1 MKKVF
6 LFLSI
11 LMFVFT
17 GVFYACSKDRYAD
30 LKISINSVAS
40 TSAGKTIEKVDTN
53 KDGKVDY
60 YQVLYNDEF
69 TIDASVS
76 CSSDI
81 STSLVFTS
89 INDESVHKITST
101 NTQNGSKAIFKAV
114 APSYGELFKIKV
126 ESVETSRRCEYIYL
140 KVVLPVEQILLTD
153 NLGFT
158 YGNSLDLANK
168 DCLTYVSTDPSAPYE
183 TNEKGISFTLNSYT
197 DLEGNTFNLYV
208 KENDASNCYYYKNS
222 DEVEIA
228 AFKLENNVL
237 SVLEKQI
244 EGSINVSA
252 KSEKYNDALDEISIE
267 NANQNQLDEI
277 FENNKLKDK
286 TDISIVKPILYEDIS
301 FVGGQVVFADYNSD
315 GNKDSKLSTSLYL
328 NSDKTYK
335 IGEKTH
341 YYNYE
346 NIEFTVYTKESVKIT
361 AEIGGYTTKDEKGN
375 DVTVNSDNNVVR
387 VSIPETLTVFT
398 DSETGKVTGYKTDI
412 KLIANGGSGFA
423 YVDLIVQYTTF
434 ANTIKYKFS
443 DLYKDYIDALSD
455 SYLSSLDSNELEK
468 IQEYAEIRKLIVEST
483 AIPAQISLMQDD
495 KSFDINET
503 IKVYD
508 TYGNSDGHSSYGT
521 KISANLTLSSG
532 TVSSKIKDENKLVKV
547 YISDSAYS
555 GLEVSKY
562 FELYDSQYNRITL
575 TKEIIENSS
584 VTTTNYYFMLDLT
597 KNSKNSF
604 YVKASS
610 TNLANGLNFIFKFEN
625 ILASVI
631 TTYANEV
638 IQPNDSEKTTLTNL
652 TTQLTAKTVKGVED
666 VVVKTKIVNADLT
679 EDFYTLNGES
689 STNPLYTKLVLQV
702 NEGENVT
709 SSQGTLIGFL
719 TNLYVV
725 DDIKVSVDSSY
736 LKVFTLNKTD
746 YSDYFKTII
755 DSDTTHEFKGVLSIV
770 GKKIGNTT
778 IVLSAENGYK
788 TEVEVK
794 IVKAFASVEIDLE
807 QSYGKDI
814 IAQNYINRTGNEYAS
829 AKVNG
834 SFNIVHKVAPNDS
847 AVYSVKYA
855 SSADGIVEINQSTG
869 MVKTISKGSTTIT
882 IEFFYYNFESVNGF
896 YQWGGNVVTKTFV
909 LEVFVPATTIKLD
922 KRIVNVYDYNT
933 LGYEYKDLSTVAI
946 NVLVYPQDANIA
958 NDETYVKFYL
968 SNNNNNLIGKNG
980 TYTAFLNENEER
992 AVVQVVVYVEEFGKT
1007 AILYCTVNIYK
1018 APQVENI
1025 NISVFEGS
1033 TQRNVKNS
1041 GNDSDGHKVLYLS
1054 TQNNKSLTINTS
1066 ILPSSNEVLVDDLVV
1081 QIYKSDENKNL
1092 LALDTSADFA
1102 SLYYAKQTDSSI
1114 ITNGQDSFVLNI
1126 GQNRAGYF
1134 YVLIFARDSMSSS
1147 SKGEVYVKL
1156 LVEITDGTQANPYVI
1171 EDLNQLIEV
1180 NSSPTKHYVLGNN
1193 ISLAS
1198 ISNWS
1203 PIKGFT
1209 GTLNGYNTNIENGTY
1224 FKISGLKINTINS
1237 ANVGLFETISNST
1250 QFYGAVMNLTL
1261 EVSNINLYN
1270 YTVPNSVIDETINI
1284 GAIAGTNNG
1293 VIANCA
1299 VKINSFRVSLT
1310 NKNANIGGVVGYNM
1324 SSTALGGG
1332 LILNFS
1338 DNDNNHSSDFNLEI
1352 NAPSGIMAKKVAIP
1366 VFAKT
1371 YMVSTNPVSGN
1382 IIVSDKEHTFD
1393 PESGT
1398 GEQGYHVSV
1407 GGMVGYND
1415 NGYINGIYGIYNQ
1428 RDEQAKLK
1436 ADNAQAG
1443 DENVNYITNYQS
1455 QGIDV
1460 SININNGS
1468 VDNIGNIVNLNSS
1481 IGGVVGLSAGG
1492 YISNVSAEG
1501 NIGMY
1506 NFDTEVLKGAF
1517 DNVGGIIGKTIA
1529 SEKEN
1534 ANSNTITE
1542 VSSSVKLRGRNSVGG
1557 VVGFATDTDI
1567 SKARVESY
1575 ESINSNDQTLII
1587 AATNVGGVV
1596 GLAINNCSLTL
1607 VYSYSF
1613 VDKFNDDYIVYG
1625 DIYSTAD
1632 TAYLGGLVGYS
1643 TEIDIDLSYSTFN
1656 LIATGRNSLVAGLIG
1671 AVSAV
1676 DDGENSFVEKVN
1688 LTNVFYV
1695 GVIVNED
1702 ANRENSEARIHFA
1715 YNNTNNYLHEP
1726 VIGDYYYYYLLE
1738 YAKSSILNEP
1748 VIDGEEPVVGISEYD
1763 CFIVASRQIP
1773 NNDYFDA
1780 NKFSNSVDEKVYEM
1794 DLYLYNETDS
1804 VYELDTISFSVPV
1817 YKVDNDRYLF
1827 IRTIPNQID
1836 VKAKG
1841 EAVSKNNDTLMLDF
1855 LDENGK
1861 KVYYYTY
1868 TDASGVEYLILNY
1881 SKLTNTF
1888 KLSQLFEIIPT
1899 PIVYG
1904 NLDILVFS
1912 SDNKNLVISNEGDL
1926 TVNGVGEYVFTFVV
1940 KENVK
1945 ATQTIKI
1952 IVLKSFD
1959 ELLLSNIPT
1968 FKESLFTDPESGE
1981 EKVHDVRVKNEFNI
1995 FNVFAEYVK
2004 DVDTSSSSIIYN
2016 TKTDEKLGKLNLV
2029 EISNINEYAVKF
2041 NYKVEFKAEGG
2052 STYTDITETNQYE
2065 LPSGE
2070 IIKLYEDLNGG
2081 IKFNVV
2087 GNYRV
2092 TLSVVFEF
2100 NHVDYE
2106 IVSSNQWYL
2115 DFNVFAGAT
2124 KIEFN
2129 TNEIWLQGQEIYDS
2143 LQLSLTSD
2151 IGKFEDL
2158 YLVIQDPNRNY
2169 EYEYKYTSVVA
2180 EGQERLVVT
2189 TFDMSSGERNQI
2201 NVEYP
2206 FTIIVKE
2213 VSTQNDVYHYNLTIS
2228 INENF
2233 KAVSQPEEYLLK
2245 AYDGNEKLLNKPAQT
2260 SLVIVPQSLKGISGI
2275 HYAYTQ
2281 KVSELENIANT
2292 DPNPDLEEDVEAVEK
2307 NYSYS
2312 FTNQPKNTVVA
2323 GNEGLFVIDLY
2334 PFYANITSVSIE
2346 SNLGAESG
2354 NALQFVQLVKI
2365 AQAGDSSSDYCYI
2378 YAPLTQSTEN
2388 NGIYLNL
2395 YSYVPSDVANIT
2407 YTNQNQSTINL
2418 LNDNKTLKY
2427 NFVEENEKTG
2437 SETARLYVKTIAPTN
2452 LKEEEQFVV
2461 SVKVKYNVVNES
2473 GELEE
2478 REYVYN
2484 HNLVVESLPGFSMR
2498 IVHEGVDRNIIAYT
2512 GSEESSTS
2520 GTPDWLEIIPN
2531 AEEGYTSIDITV
2543 THSKGG
2549 GNTEYVMYDKRSNII
2564 TLGPKAGVGDTIKVL
2579 AMVTLDYEG
2588 YTETRPYTATITVVD
2603 VVIESITVKD
2613 LDANDD
2619 FKITVSTSRQL
2630 KAIIK
2635 GFGTKT
2641 AIEEA
2646 ESKISRY
2653 VTYEDNLNYY
2663 WQAKSNKS
2671 GEQYVNLE
2679 SSSIRNNLPFVV
2691 NKLTISNDMKSV
2703 TVNNNSLGAG
2713 NGVAEQTFNSLEKVL
2728 VLEGSTDAGT
2738 VAMRLAISYVYHNV
2752 KDSKDNGSII
2762 FVPNTFTTSYTVEK
2776 YFNVVVTEDSNE
2788 DNPTPVYNEEDL
2800 INMSK
2805 ASIGSYILMNDITIN
2820 NHTALEANFSSF
2832 DGNNKIIT
2840 INNFLYSTDII
2851 GTNGNHELNLGLFNT
2866 VSNKTI
2872 IKNVIVAYPAD
2883 KTEAM
2888 NLKGYSSVKFGGIAA
2903 VNSGVITNCDVITV
2917 TNKPNIN
2924 LSNYENPNYMLNIET
2939 ETSAPGEDGNV
2950 SINVSIGGLVAV
2962 NETNGFITNSRVG
2975 RDKVDILKVYDS
2987 EASVVYKE
2995 QYRYTAPMT
3004 IMKVYGKAVV
3014 GGFVAKNNGTI
3025 ATSYAKNL
3033 QLEVI
3038 SISPTS
3044 YVKAGG
3050 FVVDNTGFIH
3060 GSYSAGWEEETTID
3074 NNSQAP
3080 KSDNRKLG
3088 GGILSNGF
3096 IGGFVFNNEGY
3107 IEDCYSNIN
3116 LSGNLLS
3123 AARTTY
3129 VDYLMKSN
3137 ASSEWPSPAVGGFVY
3152 KSTSG
3157 SNIITSYSLSKIYT
3171 GRLNTHGSFE
3181 GRNNSPDPNF
3191 TNEGSVE
3198 NCYFMVER
3206 TENVNYEHEKA
3217 KMLSDEP
3224 VIDLEGSESV
3234 AGVNEFINPSSF
3246 NNFSFDIS
3254 IDNFNGFEGTSSGGV
3269 WAKYLVSTGKHGYPD
3284 LISANTIAIS
3294 CRVINVTKTN
3304 NSETNTY
3311 YYTYVDG
3318 YDIGSYTNPY
3328 IISNFE
3334 QYNNIFKDV
3343 IGEQSYNENITTKF
3357 TGNIRLIKN
3366 IDFMSSQ
3373 EVYSTSIEYTSLVD
3387 KTSIFDGNYL
3397 AMYNIKLSDRA
3408 EGKSAFGLFK
3418 DIYYSAVK
3426 NLTLVVD
3433 SVNAGNT
3440 TAVGTLAGA
3449 IVNSNISNITLAA
3462 SSDETG
3468 VVTGNNYVGA
3478 LAGIIIS
3485 SSETDLYTIANI
3497 KSNLAIVGSNPET
3510 ELISAVTSSFQI
3522 WEQVKPTSSSS
3533 GLSEVNNNLR
3543 LHKLPKKYNYAGGIA
3558 GFVDLNQKIENPNSI
3573 ELTTPNVYNIHVGKF
3588 IANTI
3593 LGDSDVSYNRVV
3605 SVISNY
3611 AGGLFGFIG
3620 SQTYVECAEFIA
3632 GQENK
3637 EHFISA
3643 NEIAGGIVAVNF
3655 GKISQSYLSF
3665 DKETVL
3671 DLNNNI
3677 LDYVN
3682 KDTTAKITLN
3692 SSFFAE
3698 NTPKYIGGIAGINV
3712 GNGSSLGAGNIV
3724 DCYNRLDVKNVHA
3737 KGVGGIVGATYIGQI
3752 SNVYTTASLMGDLT
3766 DKNTKLGGIIG
3777 KIFENAD
3784 EGYFADYYGSG
3795 KDYSMISLFNIVALN
3810 LWDPNDFDALYEFVN
3825 TVGGKIGALYG
3836 EYKNDTN
3843 TDDALIKLT
3852 GYIFVQNYALKDYT
3866 DSYIAEIEY
3875 DKSFDMNELDP
3886 YSYFELWGVQPAS
3899 SVINYDEYLFSQ
3911 LCQGENNESLIYPN
3925 DYRALFSGS
3934 ELEVSPLRNIYFPS
3948 TKWSRII
3955 WNYDDENLLPILEYG
3970 YESSVI
3976 RIYTANQFL
3985 DKLREGNSAGK
3996 MYVIMN
4002 DIDFDGVNITPITTT
4017 FRGQLYGNNVT
4028 YTYNGNTYTRKPIL
4042 FNVDLVPETMGTSLF
4057 AILQNSIG
4065 ATYSNFNIVLRN
4077 YDVQFSAD
4085 IDQETIASV
4094 LIGNATN
4101 SNIDNVNIYSSLLDN
4116 VNRETMTN
4124 QTFDNRV
4131 DGIDFNVTQGYL
4143 LDDTTKYITQF
4154 SVGYLKLATLD
4165 SDTTSGVDDS
4175 ATFQYQYIFR
4185 YEETVASGVTTR
4197 SYKMLNE
4204 KFDLFEGKF
4213 VDLSLDEAGKV
4224 IEITSPCVVKTNAS
4238 TVGLIIGAGS
4248 LSYITN
4254 SSVNIDMQI
4263 TYDIANTAVKYVG
4276 SATGR
4281 IIGEI
4286 RDVVS
4291 TSSITIVCDYVPTAD
4306 EPSDIDELYIGGI
4319 VGNLQGVVRSAY
4331 VKNNFIKLGTDVR
4344 PVVARSGAAGTFLGG
4359 VIGAIDRYTTVN
4371 EAVVGGADYLYVLD
4385 CDIKTYVKG
4394 NSSVAGVI
4402 GKNSYTV
4409 NDIYVKQSP
4418 NGLGEGKQKSITIY
4432 VNDENSSP
4440 IVSGVIANNR
4450 STYMTNVY
4458 SNTSVYA
4465 VLGDYDTVNIGG
4477 IMGMSESDSDFRNI
4491 VCDAEEIKITR
4502 ETNKLGTVY
4511 IGGILGQTSGVGLTA
4526 SLRNVFST
4534 VNIISEQ
4541 EESMF
4546 IGGAIGT
4553 CSNLVLSN
4561 VEILGNITLN
4571 RGKGDG
4577 TKVKSNTISAEYQ
4590 DTYYYLE
4597 DHYIGGLVGNCS
4609 SSYVQEGTSIG
4620 TFVLSTIR
4628 DYAIAQKLNGYVGPV
4643 FGNSLKDSVKTK
4655 IYFCEAIALVSDNG
4669 YNKVF
4674 TNVVQTALLDEEEN
4688 IYRNIYDGICKS
4700 LNFAIENSENVY
4712 SNYYSNYYEVVDG
4725 MGSFYKGCKLRPINY
4740 NQDETEGGKLS
4751 DGKYYILSEETKN
4764 RLNSDGKNWVLNAQ
4778 GNRVSVSGAA
4788 IDTVT
4793 EGSALVGVIVVKEG
4807 DYANEELMD
4816 TGIIAK
4822 NNYGFMFGCGSAGS
4836 VRGSGVAG
4844 VVCFNYGVVNSCFS
4858 IANIKVSA
4866 GAGLVSNNGN
4876 STNEPNCIGNI
4887 YSSFYTGTLY
4897 PSQAD
4902 ANLAGIASATNYGI
4916 ISNSYTMGD
4925 INITETS
4932 SGVLAHPIA
4941 DSNNNYNI
4949 YNTYYDYLCY
4959 AADNGQDVNG
4969 ISQED
4974 AKKMKV
4980 AKYNAATGETKEVV
4994 NKEFGY
5000 ISKKGVYVWSSTLA
5014 GDTNGLNYVAL
5025 GSILKGSWLVPGD
5038 ESELNAMFAKTPK
5051 MEGKNIDDIKLDTS
5065 WFNYGY
5071 TTVNLTN
5078 IVVNSSTRDNI
5089 TEYLLMLYT
5098 GNGKA
5103 HISNVSADN
5112 PVMSYET
5119 FIDQA
5124 YQIKH
5129 AGMLDILVRGN
5140 CSDTITFKYYI
5151 LVNNIDFKKYSGS
5164 TYWSQS
5170 WDQNNTIFVGDFYG
5184 NDKKIINMYSSY
5196 GLLRALPSISNM
5208 PSGKVTKVY
5217 DLTFDN
5223 CYSKT
5228 GLIAGYQETG
5238 IIDNVEANASY
5249 VINGNYEEFLK
5260 AKNANG
5266 TFSDDVSLE
5275 KATIRYKFLDAQG
5288 IQDIPFNSA
5297 VLKNISYTQN
5307 TSMHPD
5313 IYVSGNVEV
5322 GSAINTT
5329 GDNRNIFAGGL
5340 VGIFANGEIKNTNEF
5355 DNLTVVVR
5363 DTNSASDT
5371 YIGGLVGIMSGGKIG
5386 DSEDGWNLSGINI
5399 YASIAKA
5406 SNVNKN
5412 YIGGVAGLINS
5423 SSGNALVQNVTV
5435 TNGINL
5441 KGYYSIG
5448 GVAGAISAGTIK
5460 DCSNQATINVINNF
5474 IEGNTF
5480 DNDESVKTT
5489 KVLVGGMVGYMSKG
5503 QIEGCLFTE
5512 YTVVTVKLDMSAAG
5526 TKYITMGGIAGQMD
5540 TENAVVKDCTI
5551 SNTVSIVAEDKSE
5564 TAEIYAGGIVGFMNN
5579 GKIDDSATLLNKEI
5593 KATTEYDSAGYAISG
5608 GIAGL
5613 VINGKIGTDSGEV
5626 INNAKVLANNSA
5638 GGIVGEIRVNTGNN
5652 VEVKAKNANG
5662 EIYAISNATKKAKS
5676 EGQKAGGIVGYII
5689 NKSKESTTLV
5699 KIRDCSVS
5707 SSTKVGDGGSNF
5719 KYAIFSGGIV
5729 GAIINTDN
5737 NASNEGVVITNATS
5751 EAKVNAY
5758 STGKT
5763 GTLGEDDAI
5772 TDVSFTGG
5780 IVGYVKFA
5788 TIQDVVNK
5796 GTVGDTAKASY
5807 AGGIVGYLE
5816 NGKIVGKDSDSTAIN
5831 TGNVSAELVAGGVV
5845 GASINGYF
5853 TKNLVNSGIVT
5864 TTKTGSVAAGIF
5876 GYTEKNTNVDDISIY
5891 KNTGNVGSDSTTVAG
5906 GIVGIFN
5913 GILYKEASHIT
5924 KAYNAA
5930 DIIATN
5936 TSKIKTIQNLTIK
5949 TVKGEVILQSTKKI
5963 YEPTEGVDLN
5973 TAGGIVG
5980 YVGEQILIRDVETT
5994 NSAKIVKATLSA
6006 GGILGVSEAQTVI
6019 TDVVNDSKV
6028 EATNGN
6034 AGGVMGHADY
6044 NSISINPAE
6053 GSTGNIENTG
6063 AITAKGGNAGG
6074 IIGLISSIGKVSEE
6088 GCSYNIINS
6097 GVITSDKNAG
6107 GIIGRITTNKTIYKT
6122 ENKGNVTGTNFAGGI
6137 VGYLDGGAVLEASN
6151 AVTGGTIKGSEN
6163 EGSAAGGVIGIM
6175 KSGTSYVNVT
6185 TATFG
6190 KTYYVGGLAGYVD
6203 GDCDLF
6209 GTVSVNV
6216 NNGKQATGGVVGYLD
6231 KATLEID
6238 KDSEGNVEH
6247 TISAS
6252 GKTVTSDNFAGGLV
6266 GIMAGGEIAG
6276 GTGGNAAV
6284 SNSGAAAGGL
6294 VGKMT
6299 KGEISS
6305 GTGGTATASTSG
6317 DSSAAGGIVGLMS
6330 EGDVAG
6336 GTGGSATGYNAGG
6349 IVGLMTNGEV
6359 SKGTGGSATG
6369 GTNAG
6374 GIVGKMSGGEVSGGF
6389 GGSAK
6394 SGSNN
6399 GGIVGYLS
6407 GGEVSGGSGG
6417 SAAGGDAGGIA
6428 GEMVGG
6434 SITGGSGG
6442 NVTSGTNS
6450 GGVVGYLNGANIDGG
6465 SGRSVSGTN
6474 AGGVAGYVSSGR
6486 INNGGASSVT
6496 GSSSAG
6502 GVVGKSG
6509 GTGCIINVNASCG
6522 ASGAGSS
6529 SGGILGYGAAVI
6541 NSNSVSG
6548 AVASGG
6554 GGIVGNNGGGSIYLA
6569 ADTIEVS
6576 CTGISGIITASNP
6589 SDGSIGSN
6597 TGVTVKANGQA
6608 CSFVPTNSGLLKNIT
6623 TAGEI
6628 SLTIAT
6634 AGILTN
6640 TNTGEIVDC
6649 VNGISMEISTTSFGG
6664 IAGSNSGTI
6673 SDCTNKGDLSGTSP
6687 TKLGGIAGT
6696 NSGTIY
6702 NCVNEGDITTSASS
6716 PCVGGI
6722 AGTNSG
6728 KIGGSSSKNEGNI
6741 SGVGASGGTIQS
6753 GQSAFTSFTE
6763 PEAKVGGI
6771 VGSNTGTAVGDNSG
6785 DIRNIAQYVSTDT
6798 NASIKDYRGQVAG
6811 FNEGGGTVKK
6821 LTTHTE
6827 FKITGKAPEKESIG
6841 DSQYLAIAFVVSGD
6855 DIIDWHKV
6863 PSGPQ
6868 SMSAKYKVY
6877 DEDPGRSGGPLRYND
6892 VENYGTHKLYEQ
6904 VKGFTT
6910 HKSLY
6915 VEIHAAE
6922 ILNSLDKDSSS
6933 GWGLQHKYWGN
6944 NLTGDMSD
6952 NSLLGVRNVS
6962 QQVDY
6967 DLIYWIDKRIRPAE
6981 YSADE
6986 YDFEKGVRIYAFYD
7000 DDDDNHAVVIAVIEI
7015 QKFHITEDTQD
7026 EPNKVDLQDCGGEVT
7041 EIVAE
7046 GEYQKE
7052 NGHQLY
7058 ALKKLYDLCGPC
7070 GSKSDIVAP
7079 SLSKSLDGSDPGGSP
7094 GSGSGGG
7101 GGGTGSAGA
7110 DSGLPP
7116 TIVDSGSL
7124 SNFECVEWFETAW
7137 GGGYDDP
7144 QRWGYCWAGYGD
7156 IMNESYRDAKLAR
7169 AREIGAGQSTLDM
7182 INRSYNNWNGRRV
7195 ADCSGMFL
7203 GFMRLHLG
7211 TGIWGKYGYTVG
7223 AQYRASTYYGERGS
7237 IGNIPSST
7245 GIVLDAWGF
7254 PNVPGVRI
7262 TFGDEA
7268 HTGLYIGNG
7277 IVIHASG
7284 TDAGVKRNEVGSK
7297 AWGSWYKWSLPPGID
7312 IKNSSGTVVIQ
7323 SEDNPVYG

>member
-1 MKKVF
+1 M
-6 LFLSI
+6 
-11 LMFVFT
+11 
-17 GVFYACSKDRYAD
+17 
-30 LKISINSVAS
+30 
-40 TSAGKTIEKVDTN
+40 
-53 KDGKVDY
+53 
-60 YQVLYNDEF
+60 
-69 TIDASVS
+69 
-76 CSSDI
+76 
-81 STSLVFTS
+81 
-89 INDESVHKITST
+89 
-101 NTQNGSKAIFKAV
+101 
-114 APSYGELFKIKV
+114 
-126 ESVETSRRCEYIYL
+126 
-140 KVVLPVEQILLTD
+140 
-153 NLGFT
+153 
-158 YGNSLDLANK
+158 
-168 DCLTYVSTDPSAPYE
+168 
-183 TNEKGISFTLNSYT
+183 
-197 DLEGNTFNLYV
+197 
-208 KENDASNCYYYKNS
+208 
-222 DEVEIA
+222 
-228 AFKLENNVL
+228 
-237 SVLEKQI
+237 
-244 EGSINVSA
+244 
-252 KSEKYNDALDEISIE
+252 
-267 NANQNQLDEI
+267 
-277 FENNKLKDK
+277 
-286 TDISIVKPILYEDIS
+286 
-301 FVGGQVVFADYNSD
+301 
-315 GNKDSKLSTSLYL
+315 
-328 NSDKTYK
+328 
-335 IGEKTH
+335 
-341 YYNYE
+341 
-346 NIEFTVYTKESVKIT
+346 
-361 AEIGGYTTKDEKGN
+361 
-375 DVTVNSDNNVVR
+375 
-387 VSIPETLTVFT
+387 
-398 DSETGKVTGYKTDI
+398 
-412 KLIANGGSGFA
+412 
-423 YVDLIVQYTTF
+423 
-434 ANTIKYKFS
+434 
-443 DLYKDYIDALSD
+443 
-455 SYLSSLDSNELEK
+455 
-468 IQEYAEIRKLIVEST
+468 
-483 AIPAQISLMQDD
+483 
-495 KSFDINET
+495 
-503 IKVYD
+503 
-508 TYGNSDGHSSYGT
+508 
-521 KISANLTLSSG
+521 
-532 TVSSKIKDENKLVKV
+532 VSS
-547 YISDSAYS
+547 
-555 GLEVSKY
+555 
-562 FELYDSQYNRITL
+562 
-575 TKEIIENSS
+575 
-584 VTTTNYYFMLDLT
+584 
-597 KNSKNSF
+597 
-604 YVKASS
+604 
-610 TNLANGLNFIFKFEN
+610 
-625 ILASVI
+625 
-631 TTYANEV
+631 
-638 IQPNDSEKTTLTNL
+638 
-652 TTQLTAKTVKGVED
+652 
-666 VVVKTKIVNADLT
+666 
-679 EDFYTLNGES
+679 
-689 STNPLYTKLVLQV
+689 
-702 NEGENVT
+702 
-709 SSQGTLIGFL
+709 
-719 TNLYVV
+719 
-725 DDIKVSVDSSY
+725 
-736 LKVFTLNKTD
+736 
-746 YSDYFKTII
+746 
-755 DSDTTHEFKGVLSIV
+755 
-770 GKKIGNTT
+770 
-778 IVLSAENGYK
+778 
-788 TEVEVK
+788 
-794 IVKAFASVEIDLE
+794 
-807 QSYGKDI
+807 
-814 IAQNYINRTGNEYAS
+814 
-829 AKVNG
+829 
-834 SFNIVHKVAPNDS
+834 
-847 AVYSVKYA
+847 
-855 SSADGIVEINQSTG
+855 
-869 MVKTISKGSTTIT
+869 
-882 IEFFYYNFESVNGF
+882 
-896 YQWGGNVVTKTFV
+896 
-909 LEVFVPATTIKLD
+909 
-922 KRIVNVYDYNT
+922 
-933 LGYEYKDLSTVAI
+933 
-946 NVLVYPQDANIA
+946 
-958 NDETYVKFYL
+958 
-968 SNNNNNLIGKNG
+968 
-980 TYTAFLNENEER
+980 
-992 AVVQVVVYVEEFGKT
+992 
-1007 AILYCTVNIYK
+1007 
-1018 APQVENI
+1018 
-1025 NISVFEGS
+1025 
-1033 TQRNVKNS
+1033 
-1041 GNDSDGHKVLYLS
+1041 
-1054 TQNNKSLTINTS
+1054 
-1066 ILPSSNEVLVDDLVV
+1066 
-1081 QIYKSDENKNL
+1081 
-1092 LALDTSADFA
+1092 
-1102 SLYYAKQTDSSI
+1102 
-1114 ITNGQDSFVLNI
+1114 
-1126 GQNRAGYF
+1126 
-1134 YVLIFARDSMSSS
+1134 
-1147 SKGEVYVKL
+1147 
-1156 LVEITDGTQANPYVI
+1156 
-1171 EDLNQLIEV
+1171 
-1180 NSSPTKHYVLGNN
+1180 
-1193 ISLAS
+1193 
-1198 ISNWS
+1198 
-1203 PIKGFT
+1203 
-1209 GTLNGYNTNIENGTY
+1209 
-1224 FKISGLKINTINS
+1224 
-1237 ANVGLFETISNST
+1237 
-1250 QFYGAVMNLTL
+1250 
-1261 EVSNINLYN
+1261 
-1270 YTVPNSVIDETINI
+1270 
-1284 GAIAGTNNG
+1284 
-1293 VIANCA
+1293 
-1299 VKINSFRVSLT
+1299 
-1310 NKNANIGGVVGYNM
+1310 
-1324 SSTALGGG
+1324 
-1332 LILNFS
+1332 
-1338 DNDNNHSSDFNLEI
+1338 
-1352 NAPSGIMAKKVAIP
+1352 
-1366 VFAKT
+1366 
-1371 YMVSTNPVSGN
+1371 NPVSGN
-1382 IIVSDKEHTFD
+1382 IVVSDKEHTYD
-1393 PESGT
+1393 PET
-1398 GEQGYHVSV
+1398 EAGEQGYYVYV
-1407 GGMVGYND
+1407 GGMVGCND
-1415 NGYINGIYGIYNQ
+1415 NGFINGIYGIYNQ

-1436 ADNAQAG
+1436 ANNAQAG

-1468 VDNIGNIVNLNSS
+1468 VDNIGNVVNTNSS

-1506 NFDTEVLKGAF
+1506 DFDTEILKGAF
-1517 DNVGGIIGKTIA
+1517 DNVGGIVGKTIA

-1534 ANSNTITE
+1534 ANSNKITE
-1542 VSSSVKLRGRNSVGG
+1542 VSSSVKLRGRDFVGG
-1557 VVGFATDTDI
+1557 IVGFATTTHFY
-1567 SKARVESY
+1567 KARVESY
-1575 ESINSNDQTLII
+1575 ESINSNDQTLIVGVNALGGI
-1587 AATNVGGVV
+1587 VGAADEGSK
-1596 GLAINNCSLTL
+1596 LELT
-1607 VYSYSF
+1607 YSYSF
-1613 VDKFNDDYIVYG
+1613 IDDFNDDYIVYG
-1625 DIYSTAD
+1625 DIYSPAD
-1632 TAYLGGLVGYS
+1632 NAQIGGLVGS
-1643 TEIDIDLSYSTFN
+1643 TKEIEINLSYSIFN
-1656 LIATGRNSLVAGLIG
+1656 LVATGQNSLTAGIIG
-1671 AVSAV
+1671 SAYAMLT
-1676 DDGENSFVEKVN
+1676 VEKIK
-1688 LTNVFYV
+1688 LSDIFYV
-1695 GVIVNED
+1695 GVITNED
-1702 ANRENSEARIHFA
+1702 IGREGSQAKINPVFNCID
-1715 YNNTNNYLHEP
+1715 NYELEP
-1726 VIGDYYYYYLLE
+1726 IINGYYYYYLLE

-1748 VIDGEEPVVGISEYD
+1748 VIDGEEPVVGVSEYD
-1763 CFIVASRQIP
+1763 CFVVASRQIP

-1780 NKFSNSVDEKVYEM
+1780 NKFSNVEDEKVYEM
-1794 DLYLYNETDS
+1794 NLYLYNETDS
-1804 VYELDTISFSVPV
+1804 VYEIDTISFSVPV
-1817 YKVDNDRYLF
+1817 YIVDNNRHLF

-1841 EAVSKNNDTLMLDF
+1841 EEVSKDNDTLVLDF

-1868 TDASGVEYLILNY
+1868 TDDAGVEYLILNY
-1881 SKLTNTF
+1881 SKLSNNF

-1926 TVNGVGEYVFTFVV
+1926 TINGVGEYVFTFVV

-1959 ELLLSNIPT
+1959 ELLLSNTPT
-1968 FKESLFTDPESGE
+1968 FKESLFTDPESVE

-2016 TKTDEKLGKLNLV
+2016 SKVDEKLGKLNLV

-2070 IIKLYEDLNGG
+2070 IINLYEVLNGA

-2092 TLSVVFEF
+2092 ILSVVFEL
-2100 NHVDYE
+2100 NYVDYE
-2106 IVSSNQWYL
+2106 IVSSDQWYL

-2158 YLVIQDPNRNY
+2158 YLIIQDPNRNY
-2169 EYEYKYTSVVA
+2169 EYEYIYTSVVT
-2180 EGQERLVVT
+2180 EGQEQLVVT
-2189 TFDMSSGERNQI
+2189 TFDMSSGERNQV

-2206 FTIIVKE
+2206 FTIVVKE
-2213 VSTQNDVYHYNLTIS
+2213 VSTQNDIYHYNLTIS

-2245 AYDGNEKLLNKPAQT
+2245 AYDGNEKLLNNPAQT

-2281 KVSELENIANT
+2281 KVSQLENIANT
-2292 DPNPDLEEDVEAVEK
+2292 DPNPDLEEDTEEAEK

-2365 AQAGDSSSDYCYI
+2365 AQSGDSSSDYCYI

-2498 IVHEGVDRNIIAYT
+2498 IVHDGVDRNIIAYT
-2512 GSEESSTS
+2512 GSEESSTA
-2520 GTPDWLEIIPN
+2520 GTPDWLEVIPN

-2549 GNTEYVMYDKRSNII
+2549 GNTEYVMYDNKTNII

-2613 LDANDD
+2613 LDANND
-2619 FKITVSTSRQL
+2619 FRITVSTSRQL

-2646 ESKISRY
+2646 ENKISRY

-2663 WQAKSNKS
+2663 WQAKSNKA

-2679 SSSIRNNLPFVV
+2679 SSSIRADLPFVV

-2713 NGVAEQTFNSLEKVL
+2713 NGVTEQTFNSLEKVL

-2738 VAMRLAISYVYHNV
+2738 VEMRLAISYVYHNV
-2752 KDSKDNGSII
+2752 KDSKDNGTII

-2866 VSNKTI
+2866 VSDKTI

-2883 KTEAM
+2883 KTEPM
-2888 NLKGYSSVKFGGIAA
+2888 NLKGYTSVKFGGIAA

-2917 TNKPNIN
+2917 TSQPNIN

-2939 ETSAPGEDGNV
+2939 ETSAPSSDGNI
-2950 SINVSIGGLVAV
+2950 SINVNIGGLVAV

-2975 RDKVDILKVYDS
+2975 RDQVDILKVYDS

-3129 VDYLMKSN
+3129 VDYLMERN
-3137 ASSEWPSPAVGGFVY
+3137 PSSEWPSPAVGGFVY

-3191 TNEGSVE
+3191 TNEGSIE

-3246 NNFSFDIS
+3246 NNFSFDTS

-3304 NSETNTY
+3304 SSQTNTY

-3328 IISNFE
+3328 IVSSFE

-3366 IDFMSSQ
+3366 IDFMSSE

-3397 AMYNIKLSDRA
+3397 AMYNIKLSDISS
-3408 EGKSAFGLFK
+3408 GKSAFGLFK

-3468 VVTGNNYVGA
+3468 IVTGNNYVGA

-3485 SSETDLYTIANI
+3485 SSETELYSVANI

-3543 LHKLPKKYNYAGGIA
+3543 LHRLPTKYYYAGGIA

-3573 ELTTPNVYNIHVGKF
+3573 ELTTPNMYNIHVGKF

-3593 LGDSDVSYNRVV
+3593 LSDSDVSYNRVV

-3632 GQENK
+3632 VQENEK
-3637 EHFISA
+3637 HFISA

-3665 DKETVL
+3665 DKETVI

-3677 LDYVN
+3677 LNYVN
-3682 KDTTAKITLN
+3682 KDNSAKITLN
-3692 SSFFAE
+3692 STLFAY

-3712 GNGSSLGAGNIV
+3712 GNGSSLGAGNII

-3737 KGVGGIVGATYIGQI
+3737 KGVGGVVGATYIGQI

-3766 DKNTKLGGIIG
+3766 DSRTKMGGIIG

-3836 EYKNDTN
+3836 EYHNDTN

-3852 GYIFVQNYALKDYT
+3852 GYVFVQNYALKDYT

-3875 DKSFDMNELDP
+3875 DKSFDMNQLDP

-4077 YDVQFSAD
+4077 YDVQFSTD

-4185 YEETVASGVTTR
+4185 YEETVESGVTTR
-4197 SYKMLNE
+4197 SYNMLNE

-4213 VDLSLDEAGKV
+4213 VDLSLGEVGKR
-4224 IEITSPCVVKTNAS
+4224 IEITSPCIVKTNAS

-4254 SSVNIDMQI
+4254 SSVNVDMEI
-4263 TYDIANTAVKYVG
+4263 TYDVANTAVKYVG

-4291 TSSITIVCDYVPTAD
+4291 TSSITISCDYTPTVD

-4344 PVVARSGAAGTFLGG
+4344 PIVARSGAAGTFLGG

-4385 CDIKTYVKG
+4385 CDIKAYVKG

-4402 GKNSYTV
+4402 GKNSFTV

-4418 NGLGEGKQKSITIY
+4418 NGLGEGIQKSITVY

-4440 IVSGVIANNR
+4440 IVGGVIASNR

-4477 IMGMSESDSDFRNI
+4477 IMGMSESDSDLKNI
-4491 VCDAEEIKITR
+4491 VCDAKEIKIIR

-4534 VNIISEQ
+4534 VDIISEQ

-4561 VEILGNITLN
+4561 VEILGNITLD

-4577 TKVKSNTISAEYQ
+4577 TKVKSTIVTEEYQ
-4590 DTYYYLE
+4590 NTYYYLE

-4643 FGNSLKDSVKTK
+4643 FGNSLKDSAKTK

-4674 TNVVQTALLDEEEN
+4674 TNIAQTALLDEEES
-4688 IYRNIYDGICKS
+4688 IYSDIYDGICKS
-4700 LNFAIENSENVY
+4700 LNFAIENNENVY

-4751 DGKYYILSEETKN
+4751 EGKYYILSEETKN
-4764 RLNSDGKNWVLNAQ
+4764 RLNSDGNNWVLNAQ

-4788 IDTVT
+4788 INTVT
-4793 EGSALVGVIVVKEG
+4793 EGSALVGVMVVKDG

-4816 TGIIAK
+4816 TGIIAT
-4822 NNYGFMFGCGSAGS
+4822 NNYGFIFGCGSAGS
-4836 VRGSGVAG
+4836 VKGSGIAG

-4897 PSQAD
+4897 PSQAN
-4902 ANLAGIASATNYGI
+4902 ANLAGIASATNYGV

-4932 SGVLAHPIA
+4932 SGVVAYPIS

-4959 AADNGQDVNG
+4959 AADNGEDVNG
-4969 ISQED
+4969 LSQED

-4980 AKYNAATGETKEVV
+4980 AKYNSATGETKEVV

-5014 GDTNGLNYVAL
+5014 GDTDGLNYVAL

-5078 IVVNSSTRDNI
+5078 IIVNSSTRDNI
-5089 TEYLLMLYT
+5089 TDYLLMLYT

-5103 HISNVSADN
+5103 HISNVSEDN

-5119 FIDQA
+5119 FIDQP

-5140 CSDTITFKYYI
+5140 CSDTITYKYYI

-5170 WDQNNTIFVGDFYG
+5170 WDQNNTIFVGDFDG
-5184 NDKKIINMYSSY
+5184 NEKKIINMYSSY

-5208 PSGKVTKVY
+5208 PSGKNTKVY

-5238 IIDNVEANASY
+5238 IIENITVNASY
-5249 VINGNYEEFLK
+5249 VINGDYEEFLK

-5266 TFSDDVSLE
+5266 TFSDNISLADA
-5275 KATIRYKFLDAQG
+5275 KIRYKFLDGQG
-5288 IQDIPFNSA
+5288 LQEIPFNSA
-5297 VLKNISYTQN
+5297 VIKNITYTQN
-5307 TSMHPD
+5307 TSMDPD
-5313 IYVSGNVEV
+5313 IYVTGNVEV
-5322 GSAINTT
+5322 GSATST
-5329 GDNRNIFAGGL
+5329 SGDNRNIFAGGL
-5340 VGIFANGEIKNTNEF
+5340 VGIFANGEIRNTNGF

-5371 YIGGLVGIMSGGKIG
+5371 YIGGLVGIMSGGTIG
-5386 DSEDGWNLSGINI
+5386 DSEYDWNLSGINI
-5399 YASIAKA
+5399 YASRAKA

-5412 YIGGVAGLINS
+5412 FIGGVAGLINS
-5423 SSGNALVQNVTV
+5423 SSGNAVVQNVTI
-5435 TNGINL
+5435 TSGINL
-5441 KGYYSIG
+5441 KGYYGIG

-5460 DCSNQATINVINNF
+5460 DCSNQAKINVINNY

-5480 DNDESVKTT
+5480 DNDESVKTS
-5489 KVLVGGMVGYMSKG
+5489 KVLIGGMVGYMSKG
-5503 QIEGCLFTE
+5503 QIEGCSFAE
-5512 YTVVTVKLDMSAAG
+5512 YTVVTVKLNMTAAG

-5540 TENAVVKDCTI
+5540 TENAVVKGCTI
-5551 SNTVSIVAEDKSE
+5551 SKTVSVIADENAE
-5564 TAEIYAGGIVGFMNN
+5564 TAEIYCGGIVGLMND
-5579 GKIDDSATLLNKEI
+5579 GKIDDSTTLLNQEI
-5593 KATTEYDSAGYAISG
+5593 KATTEKNSAGYAIAG

-5613 VINGKIGTDSGEV
+5613 VINGKIGTDSGDV
-5626 INNAKVLANNSA
+5626 INNAKVYANNTA
-5638 GGIVGEIRVNTGNN
+5638 GGIVGEIRVNTGNS
-5652 VEVKAKNANG
+5652 VEIKAKNSNG
-5662 EIYAISNATKKAKS
+5662 EIYANSNATKKAKS

-5699 KIRDCSVS
+5699 KIRLFCI
-5707 SSTKVGDGGSNF
+5707 K
-5719 KYAIFSGGIV
+5719 
-5729 GAIINTDN
+5729 
-5737 NASNEGVVITNATS
+5737 
-5751 EAKVNAY
+5751 
-5758 STGKT
+5758 
-5763 GTLGEDDAI
+5763 L
-5772 TDVSFTGG
+5772 
-5780 IVGYVKFA
+5780 
-5788 TIQDVVNK
+5788 NK
-5796 GTVGDTAKASY
+5796 SW
-5807 AGGIVGYLE
+5807 
-5816 NGKIVGKDSDSTAIN
+5816 
-5831 TGNVSAELVAGGVV
+5831 
-5845 GASINGYF
+5845 
-5853 TKNLVNSGIVT
+5853 
-5864 TTKTGSVAAGIF
+5864 
-5876 GYTEKNTNVDDISIY
+5876 
-5891 KNTGNVGSDSTTVAG
+5891 
-5906 GIVGIFN
+5906 
-5913 GILYKEASHIT
+5913 
-5924 KAYNAA
+5924 
-5930 DIIATN
+5930 
-5936 TSKIKTIQNLTIK
+5936 
-5949 TVKGEVILQSTKKI
+5949 
-5963 YEPTEGVDLN
+5963 
-5973 TAGGIVG
+5973 
-5980 YVGEQILIRDVETT
+5980 R
-5994 NSAKIVKATLSA
+5994 
-6006 GGILGVSEAQTVI
+6006 
-6019 TDVVNDSKV
+6019 
-6028 EATNGN
+6028 
-6034 AGGVMGHADY
+6034 
-6044 NSISINPAE
+6044 
-6053 GSTGNIENTG
+6053 
-6063 AITAKGGNAGG
+6063 
-6074 IIGLISSIGKVSEE
+6074 
-6088 GCSYNIINS
+6088 
-6097 GVITSDKNAG
+6097 
-6107 GIIGRITTNKTIYKT
+6107 
-6122 ENKGNVTGTNFAGGI
+6122 
-6137 VGYLDGGAVLEASN
+6137 
-6151 AVTGGTIKGSEN
+6151 
-6163 EGSAAGGVIGIM
+6163 
-6175 KSGTSYVNVT
+6175 
-6185 TATFG
+6185 
-6190 KTYYVGGLAGYVD
+6190 
-6203 GDCDLF
+6203 
-6209 GTVSVNV
+6209 
-6216 NNGKQATGGVVGYLD
+6216 
-6231 KATLEID
+6231 
-6238 KDSEGNVEH
+6238 
-6247 TISAS
+6247 
-6252 GKTVTSDNFAGGLV
+6252 
-6266 GIMAGGEIAG
+6266 
-6276 GTGGNAAV
+6276 
-6284 SNSGAAAGGL
+6284 
-6294 VGKMT
+6294 
-6299 KGEISS
+6299 
-6305 GTGGTATASTSG
+6305 
-6317 DSSAAGGIVGLMS
+6317 
-6330 EGDVAG
+6330 
-6336 GTGGSATGYNAGG
+6336 
-6349 IVGLMTNGEV
+6349 
-6359 SKGTGGSATG
+6359 
-6369 GTNAG
+6369 
-6374 GIVGKMSGGEVSGGF
+6374 
-6389 GGSAK
+6389 
-6394 SGSNN
+6394 
-6399 GGIVGYLS
+6399 
-6407 GGEVSGGSGG
+6407 
-6417 SAAGGDAGGIA
+6417 
-6428 GEMVGG
+6428 
-6434 SITGGSGG
+6434 
-6442 NVTSGTNS
+6442 
-6450 GGVVGYLNGANIDGG
+6450 
-6465 SGRSVSGTN
+6465 
-6474 AGGVAGYVSSGR
+6474 
-6486 INNGGASSVT
+6486 
-6496 GSSSAG
+6496 
-6502 GVVGKSG
+6502 
-6509 GTGCIINVNASCG
+6509 
-6522 ASGAGSS
+6522 
-6529 SGGILGYGAAVI
+6529 
-6541 NSNSVSG
+6541 
-6548 AVASGG
+6548 
-6554 GGIVGNNGGGSIYLA
+6554 
-6569 ADTIEVS
+6569 
-6576 CTGISGIITASNP
+6576 
-6589 SDGSIGSN
+6589 
-6597 TGVTVKANGQA
+6597 
-6608 CSFVPTNSGLLKNIT
+6608 
-6623 TAGEI
+6623 
-6628 SLTIAT
+6628 
-6634 AGILTN
+6634 
-6640 TNTGEIVDC
+6640 
-6649 VNGISMEISTTSFGG
+6649 
-6664 IAGSNSGTI
+6664 
-6673 SDCTNKGDLSGTSP
+6673 
-6687 TKLGGIAGT
+6687 
-6696 NSGTIY
+6696 
-6702 NCVNEGDITTSASS
+6702 
-6716 PCVGGI
+6716 
-6722 AGTNSG
+6722 
-6728 KIGGSSSKNEGNI
+6728 
-6741 SGVGASGGTIQS
+6741 
-6753 GQSAFTSFTE
+6753 
-6763 PEAKVGGI
+6763 
-6771 VGSNTGTAVGDNSG
+6771 
-6785 DIRNIAQYVSTDT
+6785 
-6798 NASIKDYRGQVAG
+6798 
-6811 FNEGGGTVKK
+6811 
-6821 LTTHTE
+6821 
-6827 FKITGKAPEKESIG
+6827 
-6841 DSQYLAIAFVVSGD
+6841 
-6855 DIIDWHKV
+6855 W
-6863 PSGPQ
+6863 
-6868 SMSAKYKVY
+6868 
-6877 DEDPGRSGGPLRYND
+6877 
-6892 VENYGTHKLYEQ
+6892 
-6904 VKGFTT
+6904 
-6910 HKSLY
+6910 
-6915 VEIHAAE
+6915 
-6922 ILNSLDKDSSS
+6922 
-6933 GWGLQHKYWGN
+6933 W
-6944 NLTGDMSD
+6944 
-6952 NSLLGVRNVS
+6952 
-6962 QQVDY
+6962 
-6967 DLIYWIDKRIRPAE
+6967 
-6981 YSADE
+6981 
-6986 YDFEKGVRIYAFYD
+6986 
-7000 DDDDNHAVVIAVIEI
+7000 
-7015 QKFHITEDTQD
+7015 
-7026 EPNKVDLQDCGGEVT
+7026 
-7041 EIVAE
+7041 
-7046 GEYQKE
+7046 
-7052 NGHQLY
+7052 
-7058 ALKKLYDLCGPC
+7058 
-7070 GSKSDIVAP
+7070 
-7079 SLSKSLDGSDPGGSP
+7079 
-7094 GSGSGGG
+7094 
-7101 GGGTGSAGA
+7101 
-7110 DSGLPP
+7110 
-7116 TIVDSGSL
+7116 
-7124 SNFECVEWFETAW
+7124 
-7137 GGGYDDP
+7137 
-7144 QRWGYCWAGYGD
+7144 QR
-7156 IMNESYRDAKLAR
+7156 L
-7169 AREIGAGQSTLDM
+7169 
-7182 INRSYNNWNGRRV
+7182 
-7195 ADCSGMFL
+7195 
-7203 GFMRLHLG
+7203 
-7211 TGIWGKYGYTVG
+7211 
-7223 AQYRASTYYGERGS
+7223 
-7237 IGNIPSST
+7237 
-7245 GIVLDAWGF
+7245 
-7254 PNVPGVRI
+7254 
-7262 TFGDEA
+7262 
-7268 HTGLYIGNG
+7268 
-7277 IVIHASG
+7277 
-7284 TDAGVKRNEVGSK
+7284 
-7297 AWGSWYKWSLPPGID
+7297 
-7312 IKNSSGTVVIQ
+7312 
-7323 SEDNPVYG
+7323 